1 VKRDRLVFDLP
12 QVVTPTALMVAMF
25 TIVLAAITDYDG
37 WMTAGLVVLI
47 IDALLERVRDG
58 LRR

>member
-12 QVVTPTALMVAMF
+12 QVVTPTALTVAMF

-37 WMTAGLVVLI
+37 WMVGGLLVLI

-58 LRR
+58 LRG